1 MENAEVLF
9 EMEAKLEKGFP
20 DIKTPS
26 DIDLSD
32 VDERDRLFVTMPI
45 MPVGATSRNGRKYDD
60 AIVADMVRQI
70 NEERPAGFYG
80 HIPADKRSTHH
91 EPAAIRW
98 VAAEIVGG
106 KAWGKFV
113 VTRQDA
119 REDIRWA
126 KRTNA
131 RIGTSIYGMAEMDGG
146 KVRKITLESIDL
158 AAVNRL
164 GVPEAAARPV
174 FTAEMAGAEGEDD
187 VTEQQVAELTGQ
199 RDSLQV
205 QVSELT
211 ARAEAAEQA
220 RTHAENQLQVM
231 EGIAEGLRTTIGE
244 LKAKELEREIDDLVI
259 SIVPVEEMRDVLR
272 ELLTG
277 SQSVLAAQK
286 KAEQFMAG
294 AAYQKLAKA
303 LAAEQMGPGAIVA
316 PKAEETSEREKLI
329 ERALAEGKKAAAERG
344 WTASK

>member
-1 MENAEVLF
+1 MENAEVLY

-98 VAAEIVGG
+98 VAAEIVDG

-113 VTRQDA
+113 VTRPDA

-174 FTAEMAGAEGEDD
+174 FTAEMAGAEGEED
-187 VTEQQVAELTGQ
+187 VSEQQVAELTGQ
-199 RDSLQV
+199 RDTLLV

-211 ARAEAAEQA
+211 TRAEAAEQA
-220 RTHAENQLQVM
+220 RAALEVTVSEQQTVLA
-231 EGIAEGLRTTIGE
+231 E
-244 LKAKELEREIDDLVI
+244 LKAQALKRDIDDLVTAL
-259 SIVPVEEMRDVLR
+259 VPVEEMRDVVR
-272 ELLTG
+272 ELVIG
-277 SQSVLAAQK
+277 ADSVETA
-286 KAEQFMAG
+286 KASAEKFMAG

-316 PKAEETSEREKLI
+316 PKAEEVSEREAMI
-329 ERALAEGKKAAAERG
+329 TRALEEGKKAAAARG
-344 WTASK
+344 WTAPAK

>member
-32 VDERDRLFVTMPI
+32 VDERDRLFVTVPI
-45 MPVGATSRNGRKYDD
+45 MPVGATSRNGREYND

-98 VAAEIVGG
+98 VASEISNGT
-106 KAWGKFV
+106 AYGKFI
-113 VTRQDA
+113 VTRPDA

-174 FTAEMAGAEGEDD
+174 FTAEMAGAEGEED
-187 VTEQQVAELTGQ
+187 VSEQIAELSGQ
-199 RDSLQV
+199 RDALQT
-205 QVSELT
+205 QVGELT
-211 ARAEAAEQA
+211 ARVETAETARVAAETVVSELQTQLAETTQA
-220 RTHAENQLQVM
+220 LAE
-231 EGIAEGLRTTIGE
+231 LRAGA
-244 LKAKELEREIDDLVI
+244 LKRDIDDLVTAL
-259 SIVPVEEMRDVLR
+259 VPVEEMRDVVR
-272 ELLTG
+272 ELVTG
-277 SQSVLAAQK
+277 ADSVDAAK
-286 KAEQFMAG
+286 AKAEAFMAG
-294 AAYQKLAKA
+294 PAYTKLAKA

-316 PKAEETSEREKLI
+316 PKAEETSEREQMI
-329 ERALAEGKKAAAERG
+329 ARALDEGKKAAAARG
-344 WTASK
+344 WTAPAK

>member
-9 EMEAKLEKGFP
+9 EMEARLEKGFP

-98 VAAEIVGG
+98 VAAEIVDG

-113 VTRQDA
+113 VTRPDA

-174 FTAEMAGAEGEDD
+174 FTAEMAGAEGEED
-187 VTEQQVAELTGQ
+187 VSEQIAELTGQ
-199 RDSLQV
+199 RDALQT
-205 QVSELT
+205 QVGELT
-211 ARAEAAEQA
+211 ARAEAAETA
-220 RTHAENQLQVM
+220 RTAAETQVSELQTQL
-231 EGIAEGLRTTIGE
+231 AETAQALAE
-244 LKAKELEREIDDLVI
+244 LKAGALKREIDDLVT
-259 SIVPVEEMRDVLR
+259 SLVPVAEMRDVVR
-272 ELLTG
+272 ELVIG
-277 SQSVLAAQK
+277 AESVDAAK
-286 KAEQFMAG
+286 AKAEAFMAG
-294 AAYQKLAKA
+294 PAYQKLAKA

-316 PKAEETSEREKLI
+316 PKAEEPSEREKLI
-329 ERALAEGKKAAAERG
+329 ERALEEGHKAAAARG
-344 WTASK
+344 WTAPAK